1 MSGAAIVGGK
11 KELSQC
17 QKEHENK
24 AKSIARQFLFAENIY
39 QDTTHLASNLG
50 TETESSLIYT
60 DVNCDFFPI
69 GWS

>member
-50 TETESSLIYT
+50 TETESSLIYIYMR
-60 DVNCDFFPI
+60 C
-69 GWS
+69 